1 MIVSRAIESVSA
13 AHGKVTVALSTL
25 VAHVT
30 FWMIVLFLCLYITM
44 SHRMWLMITLR
55 ILVAFCGMI
64 TLLGTQYL
72 DNLIKTQSK
81 L

>member
-1 MIVSRAIESVSA
+1 MKTK
-13 AHGKVTVALSTL
+13 HTQ
-25 VAHVT
+25 
-30 FWMIVLFLCLYITM
+30 
-44 SHRMWLMITLR
+44 MITLR